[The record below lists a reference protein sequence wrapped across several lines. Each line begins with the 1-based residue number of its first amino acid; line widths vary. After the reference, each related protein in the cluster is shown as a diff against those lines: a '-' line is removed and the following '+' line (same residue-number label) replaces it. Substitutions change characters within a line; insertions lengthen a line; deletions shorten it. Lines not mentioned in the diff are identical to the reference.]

1 MLRGAPWRLW
11 DTARADASGFRRF
24 QEPPKEARVAPE
36 APILFLEDSGAMID
50 PETKQ
55 PNADL
60 VDYDIFV
67 HAMKQ
72 GYGRLGA
79 DIGGIGDQPEIFK
92 KDMLEFY
99 SQCLN
104 LKEAQSE

>member
-1 MLRGAPWRLW
+1 
-11 DTARADASGFRRF
+11 
-24 QEPPKEARVAPE
+24 
-36 APILFLEDSGAMID
+36 
-50 PETKQ
+50 
-55 PNADL
+55 
-60 VDYDIFV
+60 
-67 HAMKQ
+67 MKQ

-104 LKEAQSE
+104 LEEAQSE